1 MHPAEIEECIEQA
14 VLLVDTREQETAAL
28 HRRLNQIGL
37 PWERQKLSAGDYS
50 LRCPLPDGCTY
61 DLSEVVAIERKM
73 SLDELAMC
81 FGTQRKRFTAEFD
94 RAAEAGTKLYL
105 LVEAASWEKLF
116 KHEYRSQLNEK
127 ALVASIIAFQA
138 RYSSPVILCQRE
150 STGKLIREI
159 LLKEMKERLRA
170 YGE

>member
-1 MHPAEIEECIEQA
+1 MHPAEIEESLEQA

-28 HRRLNQIGL
+28 HRRLDQTGL
-37 PWERQKLSAGDYS
+37 PWERQKLNAGDYS
-50 LRCPLPDGCTY
+50 LKCPLPDGCTL
-61 DLSEVVAIERKM
+61 DLSETVAIERKM

-94 RAAEAGTKLYL
+94 RATEAGTRLYL
-105 LVEAASWEKLF
+105 LIEDASWEKIF
-116 KHEYRSQLNEK
+116 KHEYRSRLSEK
-127 ALVASIIAFQA
+127 ALVASIVAFQA
-138 RYSSPVILCQRE
+138 RYGSPVILCQRE

-159 LLKEMKERLRA
+159 LLKEMKERLKA